1 MTLEFNERFA
11 NQVVSVSLCMLSEKQ
26 LSKKA
31 VESRALQFDQIGRL
45 FESCFCAQTDVSFV
59 WRALTP

>member
-1 MTLEFNERFA
+1 VL
-11 NQVVSVSLCMLSEKQ
+11 LEKQ

-59 WRALTP
+59 WRALTPLELQD